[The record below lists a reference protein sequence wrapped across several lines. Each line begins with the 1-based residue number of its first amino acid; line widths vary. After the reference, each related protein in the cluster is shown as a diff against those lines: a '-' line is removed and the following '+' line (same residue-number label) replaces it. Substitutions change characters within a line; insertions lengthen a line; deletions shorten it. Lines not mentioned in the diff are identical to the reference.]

1 MNSCTTLQ
9 STSAQ
14 IKDRLGS
21 SANSTVTWQQQG
33 WHRASVKTTNMCW
46 SWHAN
51 DLELYHL
58 DLPVDVPLL
67 HVAEAPGF
75 DSISGV
81 CVHPDQTVV
90 GDADQL
96 LTLPT
101 LEPADEG
108 NDTLTVRKMSEA
120 KDVWNVLLSSLGKK
134 MGDSKL
140 GQRLPRLD
148 EAHLCF
154 DQTHLGHILVGFKD
168 AGWNLTNTPLPC
180 QQRSRDDDILCRQ
193 VLLITIKN

>member
-1 MNSCTTLQ
+1 
-9 STSAQ
+9 
-14 IKDRLGS
+14 
-21 SANSTVTWQQQG
+21 
-33 WHRASVKTTNMCW
+33 MCW

-51 DLELYHL
+51 YLDLYHL

-81 CVHPDQTVV
+81 RIHPDQTVV

-96 LTLPT
+96 LALPT
-101 LEPADEG
+101 LEPAGERNG
-108 NDTLTVRKMSEA
+108 TLTAMKMSEEGQ
-120 KDVWNVLLSSLGKK
+120 DVWNVLLSSLGKE

-148 EAHLCF
+148 EAHLRF
-154 DQTHLGHILVGFKD
+154 DQTHLGHVLVGFKD
-168 AGWNLTNTPLPC
+168 PGWNLTNTPQPHQHRSGDDHRRSAAGRAPGGSFYL
-180 QQRSRDDDILCRQ
+180 QR
-193 VLLITIKN
+193 